1 MKGEYDIRFS
11 GCHQRRMKHRKNF
24 QRVLAVA
31 IFVFAISLFA
41 GTGSTASA
49 KTKISYNKG
58 TISVNG
64 EYSIYLTGKVKKA
77 SYQFA
82 SKNKKVATVS
92 KKGVIKGVA
101 AGKTKI
107 TVTQKLKKKKTKV
120 GTFTITVKKA
130 VINSDFSNGIDVST
144 QPGVYSEYSYILY
157 EDTYIDY
164 ANLKAKYKFYS
175 SDKTKL
181 TISTNG
187 KIKDTNGSGK
197 VKVIVKET
205 YKGKTRTV
213 GSISVNLVGPSFK
226 GKEDIEL
233 AKNETYNI
241 DDYVDNVARFYMI
254 YTAEDKE
261 NDPNEEAA
269 KNDKS
274 NDDDVLR
281 MVYNSDGGWE
291 GVLKAVGEG
300 KRYVKLYA
308 YDYKQGKYITTPFS
322 KFTVTVKEIKDAEKI
337 ATAFDLDN
345 SEYANNYSSETD
357 TYTMNTNNIDIIH
370 IYQTPFNYTGDIK
383 VTSSD
388 TTVVKVPEFEKA
400 EGYDSKKGYI
410 GSIFLVGL
418 KEGSSTVTIEAN
430 GAKREFTVKVKASTF
445 YADGDETQMALLLNK
460 AVAAYDEDDAEISE
474 DDFTVKSSNENIV
487 SAVPYEIYKSSDDK
501 TVKAIRLTMTSGS
514 QAGTATVSVYYKGEK
529 VGSMKV
535 TVKDYDEDEDYDY

>member
-11 GCHQRRMKHRKNF
+11 GYHQRRMKKTKYF
-24 QRVLAVA
+24 QGFLAVA
-31 IFVFAISLFA
+31 VFVFAVSLFA

-49 KTKISYNKG
+49 KTKISNNKG

-64 EYSIYLTGKVKKA
+64 EYSIYLTGKVKNA

-82 SKNKKVATVS
+82 SKNKKVAMVS

-130 VINSDFSNGIDVST
+130 VICSDFANGIDVSN

-181 TISTNG
+181 TISTDG
-187 KIKDTNGSGK
+187 KITDTNGSGK

-213 GSISVNLVGPSFK
+213 GSISVNLAAPSFK

-241 DDYVDNVARFYMI
+241 NDHVDNVARFYMV
-254 YTAEDKE
+254 YTAEDKD
-261 NDPNEEAA
+261 NDPNELAA
-269 KNDKS
+269 ENDKS
-274 NDDDVLR
+274 NEDDVLR
-281 MVYNSDGGWE
+281 MVYNRDGEWE

-322 KFTVTVKEIKDAEKI
+322 QFTVTVKEIKDAEKI
-337 ATAFDLDN
+337 STAFDLDD

-357 TYTMNTNNIDIIH
+357 TYTMDANDINIIH
-370 IYQTPFNYTGDIK
+370 IYQTPYNYTGDIK

-400 EGYDSKKGYI
+400 EGYDSEKGYI

-418 KEGSSTVTIEAN
+418 KEGSSTITVEAN
-430 GAKREFTVKVKASTF
+430 GAKREFTVNVKASTF
-445 YADGDETQMALLLNK
+445 YIDDEETQMALLLDK
-460 AVAAYDEDDAEISE
+460 DVAAYDENDDELSE
-474 DDFTVKSSNENIV
+474 DDFTVKSSNEKIV
-487 SAVPYEIYKSSDDK
+487 TATPDEIYKSSDDK
-501 TVKAIRLTMTSGS
+501 KVKAIRLTMTSGS
-514 QAGTATVSVYYKGEK
+514 STGTATVSVYYKGEK

-535 TVKDYDEDEDYDY
+535 TVVGDSTDDDY